1 MKHIKEAI
9 ERSVSHN
16 EISRLTFTGNANDVI
31 STINALV
38 DRDVVEVDH
47 VMTNN
52 LCFGVSTVE
61 FMDVWAYHL
70 TEPDQMI
77 WRMEIRLEPK

>member
-16 EISRLTFTGNANDVI
+16 EISSLTFTGNANDVI

-52 LCFGVSTVE
+52 LRVPPTVE